1 MRRKT
6 ALLALSG
13 ILLLVLG
20 ALLTFYASRR
30 YAVHRY
36 VVDAGSC
43 RMNVDVVQRAD
54 VLASADAGAVV
65 LFHGISAN
73 KLIMLYLARS
83 FAELG
88 LRVYVPDLP
97 GHGRSPGPF
106 TPVQAEACA
115 ASFVRGLAA
124 RGMIVPGQTILAGHS
139 MGGAMA
145 LRIAEKIRPAGVIA
159 ISPAPMQ
166 EGHGVGGENLLFHG
180 VPRIVPNTLIMA
192 ARIEPKG
199 LRASAEDLVKGSTDP
214 TVRYSLV
221 PWTSHAGVLFSP
233 TAARESQAWAARVLS
248 TPDTGRLPS
257 RADVLG
263 CVLGILA
270 ILLLSGPF
278 IREATGKEP
287 QDEQKAAEQPSRLR
301 GALEVAAVSM
311 LVVPLLHFWLPLRLL
326 HLYEGDYVASF
337 FLLVGLALVLLN
349 ARLAATQFR
358 TKPAF
363 LAGAALAGLL
373 LHLLIS
379 GWSELTATSSW
390 LTLARWLRFP
400 VFFLATFVFLYAVEL
415 LAGPARNGVARYGF
429 VVLLVALAWLAP
441 VYGAFHLKTGEI
453 LVVLLG
459 GYFALFFL
467 LMNLGAQLVRRMTG
481 SPAAAAVFGAILLAG
496 FCLVVFPLS

>member
-159 ISPAPMQ
+159 ISPAPMH
-166 EGHGVGGENLLFHG
+166 EGHGIAGEDLLFHN
-180 VPRIVPNTLIMA
+180 VPRILPNTLILA
-192 ARIEPKG
+192 SWLEPKG
-199 LRASAEDLVKGSTDP
+199 LR
-214 TVRYSLV
+214 
-221 PWTSHAGVLFSP
+221 
-233 TAARESQAWAARVLS
+233 Q
-248 TPDTGRLPS
+248 
-257 RADVLG
+257 
-263 CVLGILA
+263 
-270 ILLLSGPF
+270 
-278 IREATGKEP
+278 
-287 QDEQKAAEQPSRLR
+287 
-301 GALEVAAVSM
+301 
-311 LVVPLLHFWLPLRLL
+311 
-326 HLYEGDYVASF
+326 
-337 FLLVGLALVLLN
+337 
-349 ARLAATQFR
+349 
-358 TKPAF
+358 
-363 LAGAALAGLL
+363 
-373 LHLLIS
+373 
-379 GWSELTATSSW
+379 
-390 LTLARWLRFP
+390 
-400 VFFLATFVFLYAVEL
+400 
-415 LAGPARNGVARYGF
+415 
-429 VVLLVALAWLAP
+429 
-441 VYGAFHLKTGEI
+441 
-453 LVVLLG
+453 
-459 GYFALFFL
+459 
-467 LMNLGAQLVRRMTG
+467 
-481 SPAAAAVFGAILLAG
+481 
-496 FCLVVFPLS
+496 